1 MEAHRLY
8 KIETPIEYYLYVL
21 QKRDYVD
28 SMDILAI
35 RSDFAEGIFPLYSP
49 GIEYKED
56 LGYPTP
62 KTLININ
69 HNFYTTIKTAIICC
83 NLNFKGNNLRENVGM
98 FLRENISALCYDD
111 ISNTQNGR
119 LLSFNTKTQHTLF
132 ASINRT
138 ISSREVFAYVQDK
151 IPA

>member
-8 KIETPIEYYLYVL
+8 KIQTPIEYYLYVL
-21 QKRDYVD
+21 QKRNYVD

-49 GIEYKED
+49 GIEYEED

-62 KTLININ
+62 KMLININ
-69 HNFYTTIKTAIICC
+69 SNFYAAIKTAIICC
-83 NLNFKGNNLRENVGM
+83 NLNFKGSNLRERIGM

-111 ISNTQNGR
+111 MSNIQNGNP
-119 LLSFNTKTQHTLF
+119 LPLNTKTQHTIF

-138 ISSREVFAYVQDK
+138 MPGREVFAYVQDK